1 MSDAIYPV
9 GSRVVSDEE
18 FLRIAKADTEPLPFC
33 VHVDKQIHRVRFEN
47 ETEDH
52 VTIVIERKERAK

>member
-47 ETEDH
+47 ETEI
-52 VTIVIERKERAK
+52 T